1 MSNLDQDAARPQ
13 LDDLQTLGLPTD
25 RTRRPD
31 APNRTAS
38 RRAELPAELI
48 AGLRELGPLPTT
60 MLAVLQ
66 VLLGRYADT
75 EDVAVAVPGDVVRRG
90 DLSGQPGFRDLLRRA
105 QVTGSPAPAGGA
117 RTRTPVFFAADGS
130 GPEPGFDVALGV
142 RPDDGALTVA
152 FDANL
157 FEEATIDRM
166 LGHYRTLLEAV
177 VREPDRAI
185 TTLPMLTGGEWQDVV
200 AWNDTAREF
209 PEDLCL
215 HQLFESHAAD
225 GDAPAVIC
233 GADVLTRA
241 ELEAFA
247 NRLAHRLVEQGI
259 GPESLVGICLRRS
272 PELVVAILG
281 VLKAGAAYLPLD
293 PDYPPQRLRLML
305 DDSRCAAVISEEALR
320 PGLGDVGAPVL
331 CLDSEDLGS
340 HPASRPDVAVGPEN
354 LAYVIYTSGS
364 TGDPKG
370 IALRHRGAVNNFT
383 DFNSRF
389 AIGPGDRVLSVSSPS
404 FDMSVY
410 DILGMLGAG
419 GTVVLPEPE
428 LVRDPPGWARLLR
441 QHRVTVWHSAP
452 ALLDLLL
459 EYVELDPSAAPE
471 HLRLAL
477 LGGDWIPVTMP
488 DRLRQVAPAAQF
500 ISLGG
505 ATEASMDST
514 IFPVERVDP
523 AWTSIP
529 YGRPMAN
536 QRVYVLDQ
544 HRNPVPVGLPGE
556 LYLAGTG
563 LARGYLNRPAL
574 TAERFVTHT
583 FPGDRTE
590 RLYRTGDMAR
600 YRPDGVLE
608 LLGRRDFQVKIHGLR
623 IELGEIEAVL
633 RRHPDVAN
641 AVVVASG
648 ARGDTRLAGFVTL
661 NSPGGADT
669 AGVSAKEL
677 RRWLGELLP
686 AHMVP
691 RTITMLDRLPTTPN
705 GKVDRQALT
714 ARGPR

>member
-1 MSNLDQDAARPQ
+1 
-13 LDDLQTLGLPTD
+13 
-25 RTRRPD
+25 
-31 APNRTAS
+31 
-38 RRAELPAELI
+38 
-48 AGLRELGPLPTT
+48 

-66 VLLGRYADT
+66 VMLGRYADS
-75 EDVAVAVPGDVVRRG
+75 EDVAVAVPGNVVLRG
-90 DLSGQPGFRDLLRRA
+90 DLSGQPRFRDFLRRTQA
-105 QVTGSPAPAGGA
+105 TEPPAPAGVA

-130 GPEPGFDVALGV
+130 GPELGFDLVFGV
-142 RPDDGALTVA
+142 RPDDAAMTVV

-157 FEEATIDRM
+157 FEDATIDRM

-185 TTLPMLTGGEWQDVV
+185 TTLPMLTGGEWQDIV

-209 PEDLCL
+209 PENLCL
-215 HQLFESHAAD
+215 HQLFEAHTAD

-233 GADVLTRA
+233 GPRVLTRA
-241 ELEAFA
+241 ELEASA
-247 NRLAHRLVEQGI
+247 NRLAHRLREQGV

-281 VLKAGAAYLPLD
+281 VLKAGGAYLPLD

-305 DDSRCAAVISEEALR
+305 DDSGCAAVISEEALR
-320 PGLGDVGAPVL
+320 PGIGDTDATML

-383 DFNSRF
+383 DFNTRF
-389 AIGPGDRVLSVSSPS
+389 AIGPGDSVLSVSSPS

-428 LVRDPPGWARLLR
+428 LARDPPEWARLLR
-441 QHRVTVWHSAP
+441 EHKVTVWHSAP

-459 EYVELDPSAAPE
+459 EYVELDPAATPE

-488 DRLRQVAPAAQF
+488 DRLRLVAPAAKF

-514 IFPVERVDP
+514 IYPTERVDP

-536 QRVYVLDQ
+536 QRVYVLDR
-544 HRNPVPVGLPGE
+544 HLNPVPVGLPGE

-563 LARGYLNRPAL
+563 LARGYLNRPSL
-574 TAERFVTHT
+574 TAERFVTHI
-583 FPGDRTE
+583 FPDGTTE
-590 RLYRTGDMAR
+590 RLYQTGDVAR

-633 RRHPDVAN
+633 RRHPDVVN

-648 ARGDTRLAGFVTL
+648 VRGDTRLAGFVTS
-661 NSPGGADT
+661 NGSGGADT
-669 AGVSAKEL
+669 AGVSGVSAKEL
-677 RRWLGELLP
+677 QRWLGELLP

-691 RTITMLDRLPTTPN
+691 RTITTLDRLPTTPN
-705 GKVDRQALT
+705 GKVDRRALT
-714 ARGPR
+714 AGGPR